1 MGEWDDRRLVVIDDG
16 DEVDIQARRDDGT
29 LREPVIIWSVRLG
42 RHLYVRSATGPE
54 GRWFRHLLETG
65 RGRVGARGVCEDV
78 VAELVDPDSA
88 IHEGLDR
95 EYHRK
100 YDRHAPWVDPVVG
113 PHAAFVTLRLT
124 PEA

>member
-1 MGEWDDRRLVVIDDG
+1 MGEWDDKRLVVVNDG
-16 DEVDIQARRDDGT
+16 EEVEIQARREDGT

-42 RHLYVRSATGPE
+42 RHMYIRSAKGSE
-54 GRWFRHLLETG
+54 GRWYQHLLATG

-78 VAELVDPDSA
+78 VAEWVDPDSEVHSA
-88 IHEGLDR
+88 LDR

-100 YDRHAPWVDPVVG
+100 YDQHAPWVDPVVG
-113 PHAAFVTLRLT
+113 PDAALVTLRLT